1 MCLGLPEI
9 CNVQGL
15 ICGNICQNQKKW
27 GKMHEKIAVKKQ
39 DCHEGQSND
48 TIKKKTFHSSRDMT
62 CRRLH
67 FPSPS
72 SLGSDVQRDVGGSEW
87 EETDEE
93 EGTEEEGCEWLWICV
108 TGRHWLTWWQTLMLH
123 VSLCD
128 YCSKQ
133 LYLLSEKAAV
143 KRKRRLQLLITTTS
157 WDSPLSVRSFWN

>member
-1 MCLGLPEI
+1 M
-9 CNVQGL
+9 
-15 ICGNICQNQKKW
+15 K
-27 GKMHEKIAVKKQ
+27 GKVMTPWKRKLFTRHETWHADDSIFHPHHSGQCAFVAVLL
-39 DCHEGQSND
+39 EA
-48 TIKKKTFHSSRDMT
+48 
-62 CRRLH
+62 
-67 FPSPS
+67 
-72 SLGSDVQRDVGGSEW
+72 DVQRDVGGSEW

>member
-1 MCLGLPEI
+1 MQTTPFSI
-9 CNVQGL
+9 PIISVQ
-15 ICGNICQNQKKW
+15 CAFV
-27 GKMHEKIAVKKQ
+27 AVLL
-39 DCHEGQSND
+39 EA
-48 TIKKKTFHSSRDMT
+48 
-62 CRRLH
+62 
-67 FPSPS
+67 
-72 SLGSDVQRDVGGSEW
+72 DVQRDVGGSEW

-108 TGRHWLTWWQTLMLH
+108 TGRHWFTWWQTLMLH

-157 WDSPLSVRSFWN
+157 WDSPLSVRSFWNNKKKLTKMKKGNKGIIYTLTYSQWETHFRDKNCPKCSMFSNC